1 MKINVLSYL
10 TFQVIEELSDQKVVV
25 LSSSIVDMEKATVK
39 LMSAWFR
46 RLVAGY
52 TYTSS
57 STSTSTA
64 AAAGTCIGR
73 DDRLGRNSSVLMLLF
88 ASSGP

>member
-1 MKINVLSYL
+1 MKTIVLSYL

-64 AAAGTCIGR
+64 AAGTCIGR

>member
-10 TFQVIEELSDQKVVV
+10 TFQVIEQLSDQKVVV

-64 AAAGTCIGR
+64 AAGTCIGR

>member
-46 RLVAGY
+46 RLVTGY
-52 TYTSS
+52 TYTS
-57 STSTSTA
+57 TSTST

>member
-64 AAAGTCIGR
+64 AAGTCIGR

>member
-1 MKINVLSYL
+1 MKTIVLSYL
-10 TFQVIEELSDQKVVV
+10 TFQVMEELSDQKVVV

-57 STSTSTA
+57 STST

>member
-1 MKINVLSYL
+1 M
-10 TFQVIEELSDQKVVV
+10 EELSDQKVVAIV

-52 TYTSS
+52 TYTS
-57 STSTSTA
+57 TST

>member
-1 MKINVLSYL
+1 MKTIVLSYL
-10 TFQVIEELSDQKVVV
+10 TFQVMEELSDQKVVV

-64 AAAGTCIGR
+64 AAGTCIGR

>member
-10 TFQVIEELSDQKVVV
+10 TFQVIEQLSDQKVVV

-52 TYTSS
+52 TYTS
-57 STSTSTA
+57 TSTST